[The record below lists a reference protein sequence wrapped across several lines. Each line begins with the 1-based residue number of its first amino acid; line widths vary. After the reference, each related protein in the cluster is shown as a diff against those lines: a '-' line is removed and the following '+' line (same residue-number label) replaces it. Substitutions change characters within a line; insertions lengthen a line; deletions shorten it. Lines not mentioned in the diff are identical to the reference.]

1 MSGFLPVDV
10 RGVVPMSAAID
21 AMAWAFEAVS
31 LGLADMPTRIHMHPA
46 GTDNTHIFM
55 PVYLPDSPC
64 GRYPAVI
71 TCKAVSIIPAN
82 RGTELPVTI
91 GMVMAIDPKTGAVTE
106 LFHGGSLTAVR
117 TGAAAGLATR
127 LLAESSW
134 RPYKEPLVLHWVAEV
149 RHGDYRAA
157 TFKNCRHPDV
167 ERLAQQ

>member
-10 RGVVPMSAAID
+10 RGVVPMSAAVD

-71 TCKAVSIIPAN
+71 TCKAVSIIPTVN
-82 RGTELPVTI
+82 FIEFSGTRERGVRRSAPAIITI
-91 GMVMAIDPKTGAVTE
+91 ATADSAAI
-106 LFHGGSLTAVR
+106 
-117 TGAAAGLATR
+117 LA
-127 LLAESSW
+127 
-134 RPYKEPLVLHWVAEV
+134 RPMS
-149 RHGDYRAA
+149 
-157 TFKNCRHPDV
+157 F
-167 ERLAQQ
+167 